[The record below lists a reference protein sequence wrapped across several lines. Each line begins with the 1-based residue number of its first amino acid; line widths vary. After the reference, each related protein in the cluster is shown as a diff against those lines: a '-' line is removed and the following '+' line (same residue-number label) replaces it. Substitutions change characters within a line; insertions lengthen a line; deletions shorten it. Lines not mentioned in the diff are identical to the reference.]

1 MSHRACDNV
10 VTTSAV
16 ALRGTKQEKPLLD
29 RRSTRRQPACRA
41 SPTRPRVSGH
51 NRAVHHRGRRRGTRG
66 DDWPRSAIR
75 TAARLGR
82 WARATRRLFE
92 AIAQPPTRSP
102 DGEPGMTWHFVWL
115 CCTRHAH
122 PTTKV
127 VRRDELAPTGWWG
140 TRCRSAMRSRENPQ
154 KPCRQLP
161 TAAIGVE
168 DCALPCL
175 TEQAKARCYS

>member
-1 MSHRACDNV
+1 MSHPACDDV

-41 SPTRPRVSGH
+41 SPARPRVSGH
-51 NRAVHHRGRRRGTRG
+51 NRAVHHRRRRRGTRG
-66 DDWPRSAIR
+66 DDGRGR
-75 TAARLGR
+75 QLGLLLALAGGPGR
-82 WARATRRLFE
+82 RRRLFE